1 MAKKVSSKKAAKK
14 NTKKATKKTTK
25 KLAKKMS
32 KKTATKKSAKK
43 TVAKKSVKKATK
55 KMSKKTTTPKSLKKA
70 AKKVT
75 KKSNVKIS
83 KKATPQK
90 VKQTA
95 TIATPKPTQQISEK
109 FTPHVTSLKPG
120 MPAPYFEGLDQDG
133 NKITLNDFA
142 GRKFVLYFYPK
153 DNTPGCTKE
162 ACNIRDNYQRFLDA
176 GYTVLGVS
184 ADSTESHK
192 KFKEKYNLPFSL
204 ISDPDKNII
213 RAYDVWGKKQFMGK
227 ISEGIIRTTFVID
240 ENGTISDVITKVEVD
255 NHTEQILK

>member
-14 NTKKATKKTTK
+14 S
-25 KLAKKMS
+25 S
-32 KKTATKKSAKK
+32 KKATKKSAKK
-43 TVAKKSVKKATK
+43 TVAKKSVKKTTK
-55 KMSKKTTTPKSLKKA
+55 KISKKTTTPKSPKKA

-75 KKSNVKIS
+75 KKVNVKIS
-83 KKATPQK
+83 KKTTPQK
-90 VKQTA
+90 TKQSA
-95 TIATPKPTQQISEK
+95 KSYTPKTTQQPSEK

-120 MPAPYFEGLDQDG
+120 MPAPYFEGIDQDG
-133 NKITLNDFA
+133 NKVLLNNFA
-142 GRKFVLYFYPK
+142 GRKLVLYFYPK
-153 DNTPGCTKE
+153 DDTPGCTKE

-176 GYTVLGVS
+176 GYTVFGVS
-184 ADSTESHK
+184 ADSIESHK

-227 ISEGIIRTTFVID
+227 ISEGLIRTTFVID
-240 ENGTISDVITKVEVD
+240 ENSTISDVITKVEVD

>member
-1 MAKKVSSKKAAKK
+1 MAKKISSKKVAKK
-14 NTKKATKKTTK
+14 SSKKATKKTTK
-25 KLAKKMS
+25 KLAKKIS
-32 KKTATKKSAKK
+32 KKTTTKKSAKK

-55 KMSKKTTTPKSLKKA
+55 KISKKTATPKSVKKT
-70 AKKVT
+70 T
-75 KKSNVKIS
+75 KKTSVKIS

-90 VKQTA
+90 VKQSTPS
-95 TIATPKPTQQISEK
+95 TTPKPTQQTSEK

-142 GRKFVLYFYPK
+142 GRKLVLYFYPK
-153 DNTPGCTKE
+153 DDTPGCTKE

-176 GYTVLGVS
+176 GYAVLGVS
-184 ADSTESHK
+184 ADSTESHQ

-227 ISEGIIRTTFVID
+227 ISEGILRTTFVID
-240 ENGTISDVITKVEVD
+240 ENGILSDVITKVEVD